1 VSGERALRF
10 TRTAEKELRRLD
22 PPIRAR
28 VLGAL
33 DRLSADDR
41 SLDVRRLTG
50 SAHFR
55 LRVGDWRV
63 IFDYD
68 RATQT
73 VPVRHVL
80 PRGREYDHRGVDR
93 YTDVQHGIR
102 REWASGKPGIEV
114 VWRAANRMQKPESP
128 AFKRTLT
135 VRPDNP
141 KSR

>member
-1 VSGERALRF
+1 MSGGRALRF

-22 PPIRAR
+22 PPIRER

-33 DRLSADDR
+33 DRLSVQDR

-50 SAHFR
+50 SEHFR

-73 VPVRHVL
+73 VLVRHVL
-80 PRGREYDHRGVDR
+80 PRGRAYER
-93 YTDVQHGIR
+93 
-102 REWASGKPGIEV
+102 
-114 VWRAANRMQKPESP
+114 
-128 AFKRTLT
+128 
-135 VRPDNP
+135 
-141 KSR
+141 

>member
-1 VSGERALRF
+1 VSGARALRF

-50 SAHFR
+50 SEHLR

-63 IFDYD
+63 IFDYG

-73 VPVRHVL
+73 VLVRHVL
-80 PRGREYDHRGVDR
+80 PRGRAYER
-93 YTDVQHGIR
+93 
-102 REWASGKPGIEV
+102 
-114 VWRAANRMQKPESP
+114 
-128 AFKRTLT
+128 
-135 VRPDNP
+135 
-141 KSR
+141 

>member
-1 VSGERALRF
+1 MSGGAKSAL
-10 TRTAEKELRRLD
+10 TLHAHWAEKELRRLD

-50 SAHFR
+50 SEHFR

-73 VPVRHVL
+73 VIVRHVL
-80 PRGREYDHRGVDR
+80 PRGGAYER
-93 YTDVQHGIR
+93 
-102 REWASGKPGIEV
+102 
-114 VWRAANRMQKPESP
+114 
-128 AFKRTLT
+128 
-135 VRPDNP
+135 
-141 KSR
+141 

>member
-33 DRLSADDR
+33 DRLGANDR

-50 SAHFR
+50 SEHFR

-68 RATQT
+68 RVTQT
-73 VPVRHVL
+73 LLIRHIL
-80 PRGREYDHRGVDR
+80 PRGRAYER
-93 YTDVQHGIR
+93 
-102 REWASGKPGIEV
+102 
-114 VWRAANRMQKPESP
+114 
-128 AFKRTLT
+128 
-135 VRPDNP
+135 
-141 KSR
+141 

>member
-1 VSGERALRF
+1 MSGGRALRF

-50 SAHFR
+50 SKHFR

-68 RATQT
+68 RATET
-73 VPVRHVL
+73 VLIRHVL
-80 PRGREYDHRGVDR
+80 PRGRAYER
-93 YTDVQHGIR
+93 
-102 REWASGKPGIEV
+102 
-114 VWRAANRMQKPESP
+114 
-128 AFKRTLT
+128 
-135 VRPDNP
+135 
-141 KSR
+141 

>member
-1 VSGERALRF
+1 VSDERALRF

-50 SAHFR
+50 SKHFR

-68 RATQT
+68 HATQT
-73 VPVRHVL
+73 VLVRHVL
-80 PRGREYDHRGVDR
+80 PRGRAYER
-93 YTDVQHGIR
+93 
-102 REWASGKPGIEV
+102 
-114 VWRAANRMQKPESP
+114 
-128 AFKRTLT
+128 
-135 VRPDNP
+135 
-141 KSR
+141 